1 LFQKTFYRVNLVLG
15 KQITLFSLSFIAL
28 PKRASAACEDDCQA
42 NSRRGQEVET
52 KKR

>member
-1 LFQKTFYRVNLVLG
+1 V
-15 KQITLFSLSFIAL
+15 KQITPFSLSFFSIDE
-28 PKRASAACEDDCQA
+28 KRASAACEDDCQA